1 MVITRLIAG
10 LFFLAFFVGWIW
22 ALRRKL
28 GLERG
33 NTCTLS
39 AQLTNEKVE
48 KNVNK
53 TQWGDWKHKRTT
65 ATYSYIVNGI
75 RYDRTCVVYDRVK
88 PMPSSSKLIYQKKY
102 PKVAYL
108 PEFEPANE
116 KGFCL
121 FLFVGMLLFGLV
133 GFATVFF

>member
-1 MVITRLIAG
+1 MFIASLILG
-10 LFFLAFFVGWIW
+10 VFFVAFFIGWICV
-22 ALRRKL
+22 LRRKL
-28 GLERG
+28 GFREG
-33 NTCTLS
+33 HTCMIY
-39 AQLTNEKVE
+39 AQLTDEKVK

-53 TQWGDWKHKRTT
+53 SQFGEWNHKRTT
-65 ATYSYIVNGI
+65 ATYSYTVNDI
-75 RYDRTCVVYDRVK
+75 RYSHQCVVYDRLK